1 MKSTRWDMTIYCS
14 DPKARHRP
22 AKYKIAAAWTGG
34 DYSELK
40 TYGFAD
46 DECVVDVFKAAL
58 DRLTKFRS
66 SEGETVG
73 ELHIYLLD
81 NKRSDAAL
89 EHASEV
95 EKMVR
100 AKLGSRNAG

>member
-1 MKSTRWDMTIYCS
+1 MTSTRWDMTIYCS
-14 DPKARHRP
+14 DPKSRHRP

-46 DECVVDVFKAAL
+46 DECVVDVFRAAL

-66 SEGETVG
+66 CEGETVG
-73 ELHIYLLD
+73 ELHIYFLD
-81 NKRSDAAL
+81 SQRSDVAL
-89 EHASEV
+89 ERASDV
-95 EKMVR
+95 EKRVQ
-100 AKLGSRNAG
+100 AKLGLRKES

>member
-14 DPKARHRP
+14 DAKSRHRP

-58 DRLTKFRS
+58 ERLTKFRS

-73 ELHIYLLD
+73 ELHIYRLD
-81 NKRSDAAL
+81 TKRSDLAL
-89 EHASEV
+89 EQASEI

-100 AKLGSRNAG
+100 AKLAPKNAG